1 MGKAPKDLAGIMALS
16 LHQVQKQT
24 QKLIMT
30 PQMQQSIQLLQ
41 LTTMQLE
48 QLVTQEMMENPVL
61 ELLDDEE
68 QLAMESSAA
77 AGTIAE
83 TDASSSQNLAA
94 PETVAESSG
103 RIEAPDSA
111 PPDDERYSFDAV
123 SEPLDTPP
131 SSEPASFD
139 AVDMDWNEYF
149 SDGENP
155 AYSPR
160 EEEEERD
167 FTQYTALRET
177 LYEHLMRQLRLSALE
192 GEAFQIGEFLIGNLN
207 EDGLFDCSAPALL
220 GILGVPVEVLASRPP
235 RAELERLV
243 ADLLNKRVEEIA
255 HLDEKALYL
264 AAMAEL
270 MQTHPAALTGKSA
283 RDLETMLLAKRLGMD
298 RETLEDTPERE
309 RFLLAVAQR
318 LGCPRDAVEDALDV
332 VQEFEPTG
340 VGARD
345 LSECLR
351 LQAETRGIRNRRL
364 YAILDDHLKLLQ
376 QKKFRELAALL
387 ECSESEIIEIFHR
400 VSRLEPKPGRSLT
413 REAIR
418 YIKPDVFVK
427 KVDGQYLYS
436 LNEGD
441 TGRLKISSRYR
452 DMLANAGANG
462 REREYLMEK
471 YRAAAWLIKNIEK
484 RKSTILRVTEA
495 IMNFQRDFIEKG
507 IEHLRPLTLREIA
520 DVVGMHEST
529 IARVT
534 SGKYV
539 ETPRGIFELKY
550 FFSSGIETQDG
561 DETSSKSIKEK
572 IARLIAN
579 ENPEH
584 PLSDQK
590 ITKQL
595 ERDGLIIARRTVAK
609 YREQLRILPA
619 KLRKQTS

>member
-1 MGKAPKDLAGIMALS
+1 MALS

-48 QLVTQEMMENPVL
+48 QLATQEMMENPLL
-61 ELLDDEE
+61 ELSDDEE
-68 QLAMESSAA
+68 QLAVENSAA
-77 AGTIAE
+77 AGTLAE
-83 TDASSSQNLAA
+83 TDSSSSQSLASPEA
-94 PETVAESSG
+94 PAESSG
-103 RIEAPDSA
+103 RIEAPDAA
-111 PPDDERYSFDAV
+111 PAEDERYSFDAI

-131 SSEPASFD
+131 SAEPASFD
-139 AVDMDWNEYF
+139 SVDMDWNEYF

-167 FTQYTALRET
+167 FTQYTAVRDT
-177 LYEHLMRQLRLSALE
+177 LYDHLTRQLRLSALE
-192 GEAFQIGEFLIGNLN
+192 GEAFQIGEFLVGSLN
-207 EDGLFDCSAPALL
+207 EDGLFECSDSALL
-220 GILGVPVEVLASRPP
+220 GILGLPVEVLSSHCP
-235 RAELERLV
+235 RGELQRVV
-243 ADLLNKRVEEIA
+243 ADLLNKKVEEID
-255 HLDEKALYL
+255 HLDDKGLYL

-270 MQTHPAALTGKSA
+270 LQTHPAALGGKSP
-283 RDLETMLLAKRLGMD
+283 RELEAMLLAKRLGMT
-298 RETLEDTPERE
+298 RESLEDIPPRE

-318 LGCPRDAVEDALDV
+318 LGCARNAVEDALDII
-332 VQEFEPTG
+332 QEFDPTG

-351 LQAETRGIRNRRL
+351 LQAEARGIRNRRL
-364 YAILDDHLKLLQ
+364 YVILDDHLKLLQ
-376 QKKFRELAALL
+376 QKKFRELAVLL
-387 ECSESEIIEIFHR
+387 ECPESEIVEIFHQ
-400 VSRLEPKPGRSLT
+400 VSRMEPKPGRSLT
-413 REAIR
+413 RESPR

-452 DMLANAGANG
+452 EMLTNPGANG
-462 REREYLMEK
+462 RERDYVLEK
-471 YRAAAWLIKNIEK
+471 FRAAAWLIKNIEK

-495 IMNFQRDFIEKG
+495 IMNFQHDFIEKG

-550 FFSSGIETQDG
+550 FFSSGLDTQDG

-572 IARLIAN
+572 IAQLIAN
-579 ENPEH
+579 ENPKR

-590 ITKQL
+590 ITDHLK
-595 ERDGLIIARRTVAK
+595 RDGLIIARRTVAK

-619 KLRKQTS
+619 KLRKQTT

>member
-1 MGKAPKDLAGIMALS
+1 MALS

-48 QLVTQEMMENPVL
+48 QLATQEMMENPLL
-61 ELLDDEE
+61 ELIDDEE
-68 QLAMESSAA
+68 QLAVENSAA

-83 TDASSSQNLAA
+83 TDSSSSQNLAA
-94 PETVAESSG
+94 PEAAAESSG

-111 PPDDERYSFDAV
+111 PSDDERYSFDAV

-131 SSEPASFD
+131 SAEPASFD
-139 AVDMDWNEYF
+139 SVDMDWNEYF

-167 FTQYTALRET
+167 FTQYTALRDT
-177 LYEHLMRQLRLSALE
+177 LYDHLTRQLRLSALE
-192 GEAFQIGEFLIGNLN
+192 GEAFQIGEFLVGSLN
-207 EDGLFDCSAPALL
+207 EDGLFDCSMTALL
-220 GILGVPVEVLASRPP
+220 GILGVPVEVLSSHCP
-235 RAELERLV
+235 RNELQRVV
-243 ADLLNKRVEEIA
+243 ADLLNKKVEEIA
-255 HLDEKALYL
+255 HLDDKELYL

-270 MQTHPAALTGKSA
+270 LQTHPAALAGKSP
-283 RDLETMLLAKRLGMD
+283 RELEAMLLAKRLGMD
-298 RETLEDTPERE
+298 RETLAEIPPRE
-309 RFLLAVAQR
+309 QFLLAVAQR
-318 LGCPRDAVEDALDV
+318 LGRARDAVEDALDV
-332 VQEFEPTG
+332 IQEFEPTG

-351 LQAETRGIRNRRL
+351 LQAEARGIRNRRL
-364 YAILDDHLKLLQ
+364 YVILDDHLKLLQ
-376 QKKFRELAALL
+376 QKKFRELAMLL
-387 ECSESEIIEIFHR
+387 ECPESEIVEIFHL
-400 VSRLEPKPGRSLT
+400 VSRMEPKPGRSLT
-413 REAIR
+413 RESPR

-452 DMLANAGANG
+452 EMLTNPGANG
-462 REREYLMEK
+462 REREYVLEK
-471 YRAAAWLIKNIEK
+471 FRAAAWLIKNIEK

-507 IEHLRPLTLREIA
+507 IEYLRPLTLREIA

-550 FFSSGIETQDG
+550 FFSSGLETQDG

-572 IARLIAN
+572 IAQLIAN
-579 ENPEH
+579 ENPKR

-590 ITKQL
+590 ITLQL
-595 ERDGLIIARRTVAK
+595 KRDGLIIARRTVAK

-619 KLRKQTS
+619 KLRKQTP